1 MINHSG
7 IYRGD
12 DFYLAGGMRVE
23 AYPHGVL
30 VSRNLT
36 SDPETGLGNWSEDQI
51 ANAMRNGR
59 ARGRVLNMYDMPWIN
74 LHNLSQDDA
83 TAIARYLKTLP
94 PVRNQI
100 PAPLHYGVIET
111 LIAKLT
117 RPLPAVPTTVL
128 TFADQRYGQNGG
140 LPRDWPQAALMA
152 AQWGVLALG
161 LVAFVFAAPRERR
174 FPSRP
179 RRWVGVAASLF
190 GLFVLGVIGSAIYDL
205 PMLTVIPPEQIA
217 GGAAALIPTPDPA
230 TLKSPEQAVLVER
243 GRYVFTVASCAMC
256 HGPDGSGGSKI
267 SWKPMGTVWTRNLT
281 PDAATGLGSWSDA
294 EIARAIRSGVSRD
307 GYVLHW
313 QGMIWDHAS
322 NWDEEDIRALI
333 AYLHTLPLVKNKI
346 PADRPPAPD
355 DCEVYTF
362 WTSESHVAGCR

>member
-230 TLKSPEQAVLVER
+230 TLKSPEQAALVER